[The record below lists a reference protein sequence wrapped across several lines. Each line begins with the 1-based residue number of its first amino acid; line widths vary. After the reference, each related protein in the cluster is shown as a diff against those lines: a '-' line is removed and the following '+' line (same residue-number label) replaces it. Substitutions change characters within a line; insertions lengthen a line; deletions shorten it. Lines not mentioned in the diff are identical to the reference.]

1 MGIEIMRSRI
11 LVVEGKDE
19 ELFFS
24 GLINHLGL
32 AENLQV
38 LGIGGKDK
46 LRRNLKALKSA
57 PNFAQVV
64 SLGLVRDADEN
75 PAAALQSVRDAL
87 QAENLPAP
95 MHPMEP
101 VGNSP
106 QVTIMILPD
115 ESTPGMLEDLCLRA
129 VARDPAMHCVVQYFQ
144 CLQDRD
150 LIFLPHKMSK
160 AKVHVFLASR
170 SEPDRRLGE
179 AAKAGYWPWDNEAF
193 EQVKKFL
200 KLLVRTD

>member
-1 MGIEIMRSRI
+1 MGIEITRSRI

-24 GLINHLGL
+24 GLINHF
-32 AENLQV
+32 

-75 PAAALQSVRDAL
+75 PTAAFQSVRDAL
-87 QAENLPAP
+87 RAEKLPAP
-95 MHPMEP
+95 EHPIEP
-101 VGNSP
+101 AGYSP

-129 VARDPAMHCVVQYFQ
+129 VARDPAMHCVEQYFQ
-144 CLQDRD
+144 CLQERYR
-150 LIFLPHKMSK
+150 IPLPHKMSK

-193 EQVKKFL
+193 ERLKKFL
-200 KLLVRTD
+200 DLLVHTD